1 MVQRIAGDPQPR
13 QHAAVGLILQGEP
26 QRPRP
31 HLNRSDRRLH
41 FVEDHRKRLPLA
53 RRLTFD
59 IDELRS
65 MCHRNEK
72 DNEII
77 KQLHRQRRLLS
88 RRQFDRINGELGET
102 FRSRLGEIDTRTP
115 EHLPVIFDPGSVSG
129 LCAAMRRMRGLTVK
143 VTSTISSSVGL

>member
-13 QHAAVGLILQGEP
+13 QHAAVGLILQEEP

-53 RRLTFD
+53 RLTFD

-65 MCHRNEK
+65 MCHWNEK

-102 FRSRLGEIDTRTP
+102 SARVSGRSTP
-115 EHLPVIFDPGSVSG
+115 EHQNI
-129 LCAAMRRMRGLTVK
+129 CR
-143 VTSTISSSVGL
+143 